1 MVVVKATSPCWVQ
14 SWDEKTTKEW
24 KEKIKKMKRKKLQ
37 TVYMIQLRDEGSL
50 FKYVNL
56 SINKHLSL
64 FKAVVRLGDLL

>member
-1 MVVVKATSPCWVQ
+1 MVVLRPEVPAGYRVGIKNHKRVKR
-14 SWDEKTTKEW
+14 KNH
-24 KEKIKKMKRKKLQ
+24 KKMKRKKSQ
-37 TVYMIQLRDEGSL
+37 TVYMTQLRGAGSV